1 MKNINSISLSIAA
14 AFLLGFGG
22 CDSDDT
28 TTTTSTTVTING
40 KVLDGY
46 LDKATVCL
54 DKNLNGQ
61 CDASEPSML
70 SINGSYTLSVSQ
82 KDKETYP
89 IVVEAKAGVT
99 VDLDTPRVE
108 VENSYTLTS
117 PIGKPDVVSPLT
129 TLVKAEI
136 DKNPTLSVEEAS
148 SIVSQTLDITSDG
161 SAMLKDYIPNA
172 NTTVYAQLHEV
183 AKAVVQFQVEA
194 EAKIKSDLELDV
206 TLSDI
211 QSDALDRMVNE
222 ITMQNIKDIASEIK
236 DSANPKT
243 ALELEED
250 IKNTITNLEEI
261 TSKDF
266 TLAIEKIDLVEEGT
280 IKLADTLEDE
290 MLYSLDTLDEAGN
303 EQPDINVK
311 VLQFK
316 DEQILSKKVELS
328 APTFTTLEI
337 DFLDDLATDLTEKA
351 DESFS
356 KTTDGAITVTN
367 SADGSVSTITKVT
380 TTPLTAKTYTL
391 EQIADILKMTLD
403 PSWNDKLEVSI
414 SFNSDDELYATT
426 VSTDGKITVQY
437 YFNKSALDKIV
448 TKIAKKN

>member
-337 DFLDDLATDLTEKA
+337 DFLDD
-351 DESFS
+351 F
-356 KTTDGAITVTN
+356 
-367 SADGSVSTITKVT
+367 
-380 TTPLTAKTYTL
+380 
-391 EQIADILKMTLD
+391 
-403 PSWNDKLEVSI
+403 
-414 SFNSDDELYATT
+414 F
-426 VSTDGKITVQY
+426 
-437 YFNKSALDKIV
+437 
-448 TKIAKKN
+448 